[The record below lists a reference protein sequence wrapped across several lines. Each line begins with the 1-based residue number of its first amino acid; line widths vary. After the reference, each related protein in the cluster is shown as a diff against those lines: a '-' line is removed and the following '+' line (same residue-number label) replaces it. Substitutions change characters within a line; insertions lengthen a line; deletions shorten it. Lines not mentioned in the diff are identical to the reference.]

1 MREFSDIW
9 YVCYVGGGTSNLQ
22 GGAIY
27 ADDGVNMEI
36 SACTFQQNEAT
47 YVSAECEVVLK
58 LFPQKTFRELSSN
71 WRGLNGPNFNQPP
84 LT

>member
-1 MREFSDIW
+1 MS
-9 YVCYVGGGTSNLQ
+9 GGGTSNLQ

-27 ADDGVNMEI
+27 AQDGVNMEI
-36 SACTFQQNEAT
+36 SACTFQQNEAP

-71 WRGLNGPNFNQPP
+71 WGGGNLNCFREEQFISKKA
-84 LT
+84 L